1 MDRERIL
8 WAALAAGATIGAGM
22 AARQGAAAVWR
33 RTRDEEPPQ
42 DVADRRNS
50 WQGLLAWAAVSGFC
64 VAFARV
70 VGQGAVSG
78 AWRKA
83 IGRQPPV

>member
-33 RTRDEEPPQ
+33 RTRDEEPPI
-42 DVADRRNS
+42 DAADRRNS
-50 WQGLLAWAAVSGFC
+50 WQGLLAWATVSGFC

-70 VGQGAVSG
+70 IGQGAASG
-78 AWRKA
+78 AWRRML
-83 IGRQPPV
+83 GHNPPD